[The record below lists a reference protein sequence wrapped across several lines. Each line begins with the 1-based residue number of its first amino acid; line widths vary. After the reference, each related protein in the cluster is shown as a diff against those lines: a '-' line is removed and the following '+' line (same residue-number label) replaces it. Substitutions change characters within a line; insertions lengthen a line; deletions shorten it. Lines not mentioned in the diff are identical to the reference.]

1 MEVLFYISPGKIL
14 DDVGESQ
21 EFLSVGTD
29 LLCPVGMCLNVPMV
43 MPE

>member
-21 EFLSVGTD
+21 ELVNSYYFKKKI
-29 LLCPVGMCLNVPMV
+29 
-43 MPE
+43 